1 MSTKKL
7 LPRPVAE
14 KFFVS
19 ISSPLF
25 ADGSRS
31 LVQLSTTMLQTDD
44 QLVGNKGLGTP
55 LFVFNQGDDALV
67 ISSIAINGHDFT
79 AKNGCITP
87 VDSSN
92 KVPIAIPNCGS
103 TARGVWRE
111 HFASSVT
118 TSKSLP

>member
-87 VDSSN
+87 VQPGNSC
-92 KVPIAIPNCGS
+92 VIIVTFHPRTVGLS
-103 TARGVWRE
+103 TATLTIKDN
-111 HFASSVT
+111 ALDS
-118 TSKSLP
+118 